1 MFYYQQEITPLTDED
16 FFILLNRYDV
26 RFKYPV
32 HFHSDYEL
40 NLVMETDGQRIIG
53 DTQSEFKSIDMA
65 LIGPNL
71 PHAWRATQIE
81 GNHEITIQFSEK
93 ILDSFCLRKHLFLPI
108 QRMLTDSTKGIIFPT
123 QTMINAREKIIS
135 LNTSKG
141 FQAALDFLSL
151 LNELATSDYTIV
163 IQNPSDLSSFVQA
176 AKSRRIAKSCAYIQ
190 QHLNDK
196 IHLKELADL
205 CHMSESAFS
214 HFFKRKTNLSVIDY
228 ILNCRI
234 SKACVLLSN
243 SSNTIEEISYE
254 CGFGNVSNF
263 IRIFKKKKGLT
274 PANYRLFIQ
283 KNMTK
288 R

>member
-26 RFKYPV
+26 RFEYPV

-81 GNHEITIQFSEK
+81 GNHEITIQFPEK

-196 IHLKELADL
+196 IHLRTGRSMP
-205 CHMSESAFS
+205 HVRIRFQP
-214 HFFKRKTNLSVIDY
+214 FFQEKDKSQRH
-228 ILNCRI
+228 
-234 SKACVLLSN
+234 
-243 SSNTIEEISYE
+243 
-254 CGFGNVSNF
+254 
-263 IRIFKKKKGLT
+263 
-274 PANYRLFIQ
+274 
-283 KNMTK
+283 
-288 R
+288 